1 MTVFLA
7 LDVYTFSRM
16 ALGQN
21 LILYVLVLSVERVMK
36 FMREVF
42 QSYNGSVSRKK

>member
-1 MTVFLA
+1 MNVFLA
-7 LDVYTFSRM
+7 LDVYTFSQM

-36 FMREVF
+36 FTREVF
-42 QSYNGSVSRKK
+42 PCSGNTFMSHH